1 MSRVDWANIK
11 NSQWVCSEY
20 KGKVRLDNLHVGVIQ
35 TDKKYVVMEFKE
47 NYSQTY
53 NFTTWV
59 WRVMWYQDG
68 KTTTKK
74 FFGETAMSDAQRLYN
89 DKTNEMMW
97 ASV

>member
-11 NSQWVCSEY
+11 NSQWTCSEIN
-20 KGKVRLDNLHVGVIQ
+20 GRVRLDNLHVGVIEI
-35 TDKKYVVMEFKE
+35 DNKYVVKEFKE
-47 NYSQTY
+47 NHAPTY

-59 WRVMWYQDG
+59 WRVMWYQNG

-74 FFGETAMSDAQRLYN
+74 FFGETAMYDAKRLYG
-89 DKTNEMMW
+89 DKVNEFVW